1 MGALE
6 LPLLALAAFLAGA
19 VNALAGGGSLLSFP
33 ALIAAGLTPLAANV
47 TNAVAL
53 WPGYAGSVLGFRP
66 ELDGQ
71 AARLRGFVADAVV
84 GAAAGSFLLLA
95 LPAEAFDLVVPALVL
110 LATALLALQPRLA
123 RRLRDQGA
131 GAARGHT
138 VALHASVVA
147 AATYGAYFGGGLG
160 VVLLAVLG
168 LFVADTLTRL
178 NATKS
183 VLSLLINTVALV
195 AFALFGPVD
204 WGAVAVM
211 APASILGG
219 VSGARLARVLPP
231 ERLRVAVVVVGTLV
245 GVALLVA

>member
-47 TNAVAL
+47 TNTVAL

-71 AARLRGFVADAVV
+71 AARLRGFVVDAVV

-95 LPAEAFDLVVPALVL
+95 LPAEAFDLVVPTLVL

-123 RRLRDQGA
+123 RRLRDPGP
-131 GAARGHT
+131 GPARGQHRARST
-138 VALHASVVA
+138 PPWWPPPPTAPTSA
-147 AATYGAYFGGGLG
+147 AGWAWCCSRCSACSWPT
-160 VVLLAVLG
+160 
-168 LFVADTLTRL
+168 
-178 NATKS
+178 
-183 VLSLLINTVALV
+183 
-195 AFALFGPVD
+195 P
-204 WGAVAVM
+204 
-211 APASILGG
+211 
-219 VSGARLARVLPP
+219 
-231 ERLRVAVVVVGTLV
+231 
-245 GVALLVA
+245 